1 MPYDINLKRIHL
13 YQGAA
18 SENISSRCAPEDGV
32 ILGSAN
38 GHEWH
43 HVHTFTGLQYGGTLG
58 SYSFDAA
65 GESVAVN
72 ATTPYKHYALVTTR
86 TLHYAFTVIIGEL
99 IWFGTPAPS
108 TLDDGHLTLGKTLTT
123 PRVSGHAAGAETP
136 RAESLVVHY
145 DTTVDSVK
153 SGNTVVDTS
162 GAGSN
167 GTLTNGAA
175 YSSSDRALTFDGTN
189 DHMVGTI
196 NNPSGAWVH
205 TVSVW
210 FKNNT
215 ALNADFQYLHFI
227 GSESTNKASAIQF
240 ATSSS
245 TSIYVTFYGNYLYNS
260 YNNVNLETVNEWR
273 NITYSYEGGNTSTT
287 NPKIYVDGKL
297 TTGWTLA
304 GGSSGTAPNLDAN
317 ASIKLAG
324 RPGNT
329 QYFNGSISNFKIW
342 GGVALTAAE
351 VEAEYALGRTGK
363 AINIT
368 DTAVCLGGT
377 VPRAQLD
384 VRGSALFQG
393 VGIGNNHDSTH
404 ATTRG
409 LSMMLEDATID
420 NTDAATIFDY
430 PIQMHN
436 TYPQAGSFA
445 AGREIGL
452 CFSLYDSEYPG
463 DSGSYTPGAAITHER
478 VSSWS
483 QGKLH
488 FKTKQTTGSNDNC
501 TTAMTISENGN
512 VGIGESNPSNQKLDI
527 NGGGLYIRR
536 SGTHSGGRNHDA
548 NKWILL
554 RKTGNK
560 VAGEGPGI
568 SFQGSY
574 YRTADYNNHY
584 GMIQCHPPNNNDD
597 MKARMVFY
605 VNDGGGSGLGSSDI
619 AGYFDYD
626 SSGGQVNFTGQHRTF
641 IKDIPTTQ
649 SELFEGLIVSAN
661 QNKYVKM
668 NGGVEAGSNAV
679 TINESLPIVSL
690 SNVASDK
697 KCFGVIS
704 YPENSETREDR
715 YGRLFCRF
723 KKEPGDTRVYI
734 NSAGEG
740 AIWVTNANGPLE
752 SGDYITTSNVAGYGM
767 RQDDDILHNY
777 TVAKITM
784 DCDFAPATQPVQQ
797 IVKELGN
804 VNYWVETTYTDV
816 ALEEY
821 SNLTEEN
828 RQTVTTTRYS
838 NDDGDI
844 SPSEYNDLDSN
855 AQATYSEI
863 ETVTYQHIERDEST
877 DEQEG
882 YTLEVR
888 EELVNVLDE
897 HGQLQ
902 WEDHPTET
910 EKAYKIRYLT
920 ADGRQTDEANAVH
933 IAAFVGCTYH
943 CG

>member
-1 MPYDINLKRIHL
+1 M
-13 YQGAA
+13 
-18 SENISSRCAPEDGV
+18 
-32 ILGSAN
+32 
-38 GHEWH
+38 
-43 HVHTFTGLQYGGTLG
+43 
-58 SYSFDAA
+58 
-65 GESVAVN
+65 
-72 ATTPYKHYALVTTR
+72 
-86 TLHYAFTVIIGEL
+86 
-99 IWFGTPAPS
+99 
-108 TLDDGHLTLGKTLTT
+108 
-123 PRVSGHAAGAETP
+123 
-136 RAESLVVHY
+136 
-145 DTTVDSVK
+145 
-153 SGNTVVDTS
+153 VDTS

-189 DHMVGTI
+189 DHMVGTL

-324 RPGNT
+324 RPSNT

-363 AINIT
+363 ALNVT

-384 VRGSALFQG
+384 VRGTGMFDGGLVIKADNLEYARDGGITLSRAGLGTAGNEYSSQPIVLDGGDAGAVDANIRGGAIWSQWGGAQYGIAMKGASHSDTYPYLQTPTMFVTNDK
-393 VGIGNNHDSTH
+393 VGIGT
-404 ATTRG
+404 
-409 LSMMLEDATID
+409 
-420 NTDAATIFDY
+420 
-430 PIQMHN
+430 
-436 TYPQAGSFA
+436 
-445 AGREIGL
+445 
-452 CFSLYDSEYPG
+452 
-463 DSGSYTPGAAITHER
+463 
-478 VSSWS
+478 
-483 QGKLH
+483 
-488 FKTKQTTGSNDNC
+488 
-501 TTAMTISENGN
+501 
-512 VGIGESNPSNQKLDI
+512 SNPGEKLTVQYSST
-527 NGGGLYIRR
+527 NLNELNTLGFRNRR
-536 SGTHSGGRNHDA
+536 
-548 NKWILL
+548 
-554 RKTGNK
+554 
-560 VAGEGPGI
+560 
-568 SFQGSY
+568 
-574 YRTADYNNHY
+574 
-584 GMIQCHPPNNNDD
+584 
-597 MKARMVFY
+597 
-605 VNDGGGSGLGSSDI
+605 DGGGAVRNFYLES
-619 AGYFDYD
+619 
-626 SSGGQVNFTGQHRTF
+626 SSGKLRLRSTGTYSYYAYLSGNGSWSSFTGAHHS
-641 IKDIPTTQ
+641 K
-649 SELFEGLIVSAN
+649 SETNEPIESGMIVSSVG
-661 QNKYVKM
+661 KYIGEKRVD
-668 NGGVEAGSNAV
+668 N
-679 TINESLPIVSL
+679 SLPYIRKSTT
-690 SNVASDK
+690 SYDK
-697 KCFGVIS
+697 SCYGVLKSID
-704 YPENSETREDR
+704 PVEEDEENFYKGEKQ
-715 YGRLFCRF
+715 YI
-723 KKEPGDTRVYI
+723 I
-734 NSAGEG
+734 NSLGEG
-740 AIWVTNANGPLE
+740 AIWVTNINGSLE

-767 RQDDDILHNY
+767 RQDSEFLANY

-784 DCDFAPATQPVQQ
+784 DCDFEPATQPVQQ
-797 IVKELGN
+797 IVKELSN

-821 SNLTEEN
+821 SNLAEEN
-828 RQTVTTTRYS
+828 RRTVT
-838 NDDGDI
+838 
-844 SPSEYNDLDSN
+844 DS
-855 AQATYSEI
+855 
-863 ETVTYQHIERDEST
+863 ETVTYQKIDRVEST

-920 ADGRQTDEANAVH
+920 ADGTQTDEANAVH